1 MGSEV
6 RKQALWLSRN
16 RAYRRLAAT
25 HESEFRAIRDEELLS
40 LGEVPVHEYNA
51 SPKGPVRFVD
61 DEEDLEPF

>member
-25 HESEFRAIRDEELLS
+25 HEKEFRAIRDEELIL
-40 LGEVPVHEYNA
+40 LGEVPVKEWNA
-51 SPKGPVRFVD
+51 SPKGPVNLV
-61 DEEDLEPF
+61 EEEEFEPF